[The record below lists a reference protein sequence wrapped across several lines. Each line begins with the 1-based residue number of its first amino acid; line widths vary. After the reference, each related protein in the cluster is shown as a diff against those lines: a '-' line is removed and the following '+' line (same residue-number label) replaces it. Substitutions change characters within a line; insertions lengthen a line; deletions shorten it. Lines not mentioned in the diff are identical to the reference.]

1 MIAEYFRIN
10 DILRQID
17 RNKTTLLR
25 WESTG
30 LIPTALRDSRG
41 WRYYSQEQVE
51 EIVQLVKNT
60 DYFKNKHIGNGSA
73 KH

>member
-1 MIAEYFRIN
+1 MLAEYFRTN

-25 WESTG
+25 WESVG
-30 LIPTALRDSRG
+30 LIPKALRYSRG

-60 DYFKNKHIGNGSA
+60 DYFKKKHVGNGSA